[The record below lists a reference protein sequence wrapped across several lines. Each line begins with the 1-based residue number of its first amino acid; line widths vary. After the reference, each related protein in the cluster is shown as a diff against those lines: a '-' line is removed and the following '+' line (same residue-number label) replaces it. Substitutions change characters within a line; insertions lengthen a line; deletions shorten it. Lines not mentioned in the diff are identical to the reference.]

1 MSSFEDVKK
10 AGILI
15 LRDNRYMGDE
25 FMDAAMKVRLVV
37 IPAGTQYRTPRCM
50 PDVAAVPV
58 PRMLPWPIV
67 TPKKQRV

>member
-25 FMDAAMKVRLVV
+25 FMDAAMKVSTKCKFEWLVCC
-37 IPAGTQYRTPRCM
+37 A
-50 PDVAAVPV
+50 
-58 PRMLPWPIV
+58 LPW
-67 TPKKQRV
+67 